1 MKRKKIILYVL
12 LSVLVIGGAVGIYIY
27 KEYNRAHKDTAGL
40 KPDFTVA
47 ANDLL
52 KEFENNEQASNKKYW
67 DKVLSVEGMVKDV
80 TRDDRGFYSVI
91 LGDTSSLSSV
101 RCSIDSIHGNEAAS
115 VKRGHIVSVKG
126 ICSGYNADDMLGSDI
141 ILVPKNFEHE
151 KSLVT
156 GYGINVGRYFFVWTK
171 ILYKKRKD
179 RF

>member
-91 LGDTSSLSSV
+91 LGDTTSLSSV
-101 RCSIDSIHGNEAAS
+101 RCSIDSIHGSEAAS

-141 ILVPKNFEHE
+141 ILVR
-151 KSLVT
+151 SVI
-156 GYGINVGRYFFVWTK
+156 GQ
-171 ILYKKRKD
+171 KK
-179 RF
+179 

>member
-1 MKRKKIILYVL
+1 MKKYAGFFLMAVL
-12 LSVLVIGGAVGIYIY
+12 GGLISLGGYTLIQKNTGKLQGVPQSTAPVQLASMTGPGIVY
-27 KEYNRAHKDTAGL
+27 
-40 KPDFTVA
+40 PDFTVA

-52 KEFENNEQASNKKYW
+52 KEFESNEQASNKKYW

-91 LGDTSSLSSV
+91 LGDTTSLSSV

-141 ILVPKNFEHE
+141 ILVR
-151 KSLVT
+151 SVI
-156 GYGINVGRYFFVWTK
+156 GQ
-171 ILYKKRKD
+171 KK
-179 RF
+179 